1 MKKILYSSVA
11 VLFAA
16 IAATSCSK
24 EANVP
29 QADDNLV
36 DVTIIAGNPE
46 TESATKTEIVGTTP
60 YWSVGDAIGV
70 SDGTSTNYK
79 FTTDIAAKAQ
89 TASFTGGTE
98 VSSTLYAYYPY
109 TNNGV
114 GQVSEK
120 YGAKVDLPANQQ
132 PSSTSFDGA
141 ADIMVS
147 KQFTVDPKN
156 ATVENLEFAR
166 LGAVVKIVLV
176 DKESSMTGAQHP
188 AAVSMT
194 ASSNLAGRVLV
205 NMKDQSLGAPY
216 YNQSKTVTANYTSET
231 KYVINGTNASYLIV
245 VPQTLEAGSSLTI
258 EASTEGYSIEKEIT
272 VPAGGIKLEAG
283 KITTLQIGLG
293 ASNIKASAGAAL
305 PFVDNMDWADNGTE
319 DDGTDF
325 STSIS
330 EKSNGLYVSASKV
343 YKGKGGLKLGTSKA
357 SGSITTKELDLSG
370 EFYIAIEGARYG
382 SDTGNLVVSVDETVV
397 IEDAYYTSYV
407 NIPAGTYTNKSK
419 VTIKTSSKRG
429 YLYDVKIKSG
439 TYVIP
444 PVINVTSEKTMEVPN
459 GKGLYAIEYNISNPI
474 AGKSISAVADVTWI
488 KDFDYS
494 TPGEVSFEVEAQ
506 AAAALARSG
515 KITLSYDGADDVV
528 VTVNQAAGA
537 GGTADFAYIFT
548 SKSWAATRGG
558 VAANWTSGKAGAGFS
573 NNGIQVTTSSTGAN
587 GTSVDSFTSVS
598 KVVVTYNTNKSAG
611 AGTLSLEIGDNTA
624 HSADWAYSG
633 SGDGREANYTCTFN
647 IDTPESGKVKLTVNT
662 KTNSIYVV
670 SVTVTA
676 AGIE

>member
-283 KITTLQIGLG
+283 KITTLQVGLG
-293 ASNIKASAGAAL
+293 ASNIKVSAGAAL

-459 GKGLYAIEYNISNPI
+459 GKDLYAIEYNISNPI

-537 GGTADFAYIFT
+537 GVGGTKTSTLIFTAKCNGSGTADDDVSWTVTSDGTESNFDSTKGIHYGTGSVQVGYIQL
-548 SKSWAATRGG
+548 S
-558 VAANWTSGKAGAGFS
+558 TSGIS
-573 NNGIQVTTSSTGAN
+573 
-587 GTSVDSFTSVS
+587 GTIT
-598 KVVVTYNTNKSAG
+598 KVVVNASTANGVTAG
-611 AGTLSLEIGDNTA
+611 
-624 HSADWAYSG
+624 
-633 SGDGREANYTCTFN
+633 
-647 IDTPESGKVKLTVNT
+647 
-662 KTNSIYVV
+662 V
-670 SVTVTA
+670 SVTVGGA
-676 AGIE
+676 AFGGAAQSLTSDAADYTFNGSASGAIVVNVAKPEKATKALYVKSITVTYTP

>member
-283 KITTLQIGLG
+283 KITTLQVGLG

-459 GKGLYAIEYNISNPI
+459 GKDLYAIEYNISNPI

-537 GGTADFAYIFT
+537 GVGGTKTSTLIFTAKCNGSGTADDDVSWTVTSDGTESNFDNTKGIHYGTGSAQVGYIQL
-548 SKSWAATRGG
+548 S
-558 VAANWTSGKAGAGFS
+558 TSGIS
-573 NNGIQVTTSSTGAN
+573 
-587 GTSVDSFTSVS
+587 GTIT
-598 KVVVTYNTNKSAG
+598 KVVVNASTANGVTAG
-611 AGTLSLEIGDNTA
+611 
-624 HSADWAYSG
+624 
-633 SGDGREANYTCTFN
+633 
-647 IDTPESGKVKLTVNT
+647 
-662 KTNSIYVV
+662 V
-670 SVTVTA
+670 SVTVGGA
-676 AGIE
+676 AFGGAAQSLTSDAADYTFNGSASGAIVVNVAKPEKATKALYVKSITVTYTP

>member
-444 PVINVTSEKTMEVPN
+444 PVINVTSEKTMEIPN
-459 GKGLYAIEYNISNPI
+459 GKDLYAIEYNISNPI

-537 GGTADFAYIFT
+537 GPGGTKTSTLIFTAKCNGSGTADDDVSWTVTSDGTESNFDNTKGIHYGTGSAQVGYIQL
-548 SKSWAATRGG
+548 S
-558 VAANWTSGKAGAGFS
+558 TSGIS
-573 NNGIQVTTSSTGAN
+573 
-587 GTSVDSFTSVS
+587 GTIT
-598 KVVVTYNTNKSAG
+598 KVVVNASTANGVTAG
-611 AGTLSLEIGDNTA
+611 
-624 HSADWAYSG
+624 
-633 SGDGREANYTCTFN
+633 
-647 IDTPESGKVKLTVNT
+647 
-662 KTNSIYVV
+662 V
-670 SVTVTA
+670 SVTVGGA
-676 AGIE
+676 AFGGDAQSLTSNAADYTFNGSASGAIVVNVAKPEKATKALYVKSITVTYTP